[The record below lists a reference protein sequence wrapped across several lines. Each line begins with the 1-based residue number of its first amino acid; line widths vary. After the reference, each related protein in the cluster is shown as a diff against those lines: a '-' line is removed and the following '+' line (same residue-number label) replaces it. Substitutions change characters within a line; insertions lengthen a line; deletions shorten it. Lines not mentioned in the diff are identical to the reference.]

1 MKHHASERSRQTAAV
16 LYRIQVLLGIAAGLS
31 YGVAAVAVV
40 LTGVAPAKYL
50 IPVLVV
56 ASIGVLV
63 LVGAAMRRHATVRRK
78 IVTIGL
84 SLVVALASTYIY
96 SAARS
101 LSSFLSDVQVGE
113 TYETYS
119 IVAEKDR
126 HMQLD
131 TAKTAGLLGKDSYV
145 SNVEKALAE
154 KTSAVPQQYNDT
166 TSAVLA
172 LEQSHIDTGVFSSA
186 TMGLL
191 EENYAQFDTLEVL
204 ATFRIKV
211 KEQQVADV
219 DITKPFVVYISGIDT
234 YGDIAKVS
242 RSDVNM
248 LMVVNPVQ
256 HKLLLVNTPRDYY
269 VQLHGTTGTP
279 DKLTHAGIYGIDMS
293 RQTLEDLYG
302 VPIDHYVRI
311 NFSSLVNIVD
321 TIGGVD
327 VYSEYAFKSF
337 RQGQNHLDGAQ
348 ALMFSRERYS
358 FSAGDRQRGRNQQ
371 LVIEA
376 IVSKLSQPSVAVKYQ
391 SILQSL
397 KGTLQTNMST
407 STLTQFANA
416 QLNDL
421 RGWYVESISVDGV
434 GKMAPTYSM
443 GAQPLY
449 VMEPDAKSVET
460 AKTTIR
466 EYLAQ

>member
-1 MKHHASERSRQTAAV
+1 MKHHTSPHSPQTVAV

-31 YGVAAVAVV
+31 YVVAAVAVV
-40 LTGVAPAKYL
+40 LTGIAPAKYL

-63 LVGAAMRRHATVRRK
+63 LVRASLRKHTSLRRK
-78 IVTIGL
+78 IVVITL
-84 SLVVALASTYIY
+84 SLLVALASTYIY

-101 LSSFLSDVQVGE
+101 LSSFLSDVQASD

-126 HMQLD
+126 NVRLD
-131 TAKTAGLLGKDSYV
+131 TAKTAGLLGNDPYIAD
-145 SNVEKALAE
+145 VEKALAE
-154 KTSAVPQQYNDT
+154 KTAAAPKRYDDT
-166 TSAVLA
+166 TSTILA
-172 LEQSHIDTGVFSSA
+172 LESKRLDTGVFSSA

-191 EENYAQFDTLEVL
+191 EENYAKFDTLEVL

-211 KEQQVADV
+211 KGEQAADV
-219 DITKPFVVYISGIDT
+219 DTTKPFAIYISGIDT
-234 YGDIAKVS
+234 YGDVAKVS

-248 LMVVNPVQ
+248 LMIVNPVQ
-256 HKLLLVNTPRDYY
+256 HKILLVNTPRDYY
-269 VQLHGTTGTP
+269 VQLHGTKGTR
-279 DKLTHAGIYGIDMS
+279 DKLTHAGVYGIDMS

-302 VPIDHYVRI
+302 IPIDNYVRI
-311 NFSSLVNIVD
+311 NFSSLVNMVD

-337 RQGQNHLDGAQ
+337 RQGQNHLNGTQ
-348 ALMFSRERYS
+348 ALTFSRERYS

-397 KGTLQTNMST
+397 KGTLQTNISS
-407 STLTQFANA
+407 STLAGFANA
-416 QLNDL
+416 QLNDM
-421 RGWYVESISVDGV
+421 RGWYVESISVDGT

-443 GAQPLY
+443 GAQLLY
-449 VMEPDAKSVET
+449 VMEPDTKSVET
-460 AKTTIR
+460 AKTAIR
-466 EYLAQ
+466 DYLAE